1 MREELKVASTFP
13 CYPGFMNAKRNKT
26 PIEKKND
33 YKMNDYTLYIALLV
47 FIYLFALMIVA
58 IDYST

>member
-13 CYPGFMNAKRNKT
+13 CYLVIHECQEKQNPDR
-26 PIEKKND
+26 KKND

-47 FIYLFALMIVA
+47 FIYWFALMIVA
-58 IDYST
+58 IVYST